1 MDDFAT
7 YLGKIK
13 YCTNPEYQ
21 ELPAIGDKIIP
32 PFLGEFGLEIRFFA
46 AYVEPWLN
54 NGWKLISR
62 RPEIYPTGQALY
74 DEPLFKCIDEILLK
88 YDSHPVGVGFRHR
101 YYDSR
106 ISLLK
111 IDSDLDYIK
120 IHIASDETF
129 RDFIFGS
136 FEIDN
141 LIRSRCGIGSV
152 RSETWLDDF
161 LLRFNNSFDSRKH
174 FSHPLAPSFKPM
186 PILHLDELGKFT
198 RTAGN
203 RPHVGVQLRTIGAK
217 RDRHNARSSRD
228 SDVTA
233 VLTAAWN
240 ASIKLEVPLI
250 VYGEP
255 SGCHIPHNCAST
267 WSMSMET
274 GIGLLKFELYS
285 LKNCRLM
292 FSPDSGW
299 ADLMAWLQVPTLLEK
314 VINPGTWDGM
324 DVFCPR
330 IALFDENSDL
340 SLQIDHLLDSN
351 LSLPV

>member
-1 MDDFAT
+1 
-7 YLGKIK
+7 
-13 YCTNPEYQ
+13 
-21 ELPAIGDKIIP
+21 
-32 PFLGEFGLEIRFFA
+32 
-46 AYVEPWLN
+46 
-54 NGWKLISR
+54 
-62 RPEIYPTGQALY
+62 
-74 DEPLFKCIDEILLK
+74 
-88 YDSHPVGVGFRHR
+88 
-101 YYDSR
+101 
-106 ISLLK
+106 
-111 IDSDLDYIK
+111 
-120 IHIASDETF
+120 
-129 RDFIFGS
+129 
-136 FEIDN
+136 
-141 LIRSRCGIGSV
+141 
-152 RSETWLDDF
+152 
-161 LLRFNNSFDSRKH
+161 
-174 FSHPLAPSFKPM
+174 M